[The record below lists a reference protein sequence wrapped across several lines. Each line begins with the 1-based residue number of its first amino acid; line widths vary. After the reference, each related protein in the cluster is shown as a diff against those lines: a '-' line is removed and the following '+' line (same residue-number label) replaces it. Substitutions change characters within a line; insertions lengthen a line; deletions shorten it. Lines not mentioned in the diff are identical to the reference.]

1 MNLLSG
7 AKIQRL
13 LSVLESPYYRG
24 FFKKIHDNFV
34 ETLETVRNREVSVL
48 ERCPYREV
56 PLYFFSSSTLLPLVL
71 FYFFKICIE
80 NHIKHYFGRHFIN
93 SNTVGS
99 RACRST
105 RYKLWSI
112 GEKAPKLWHVCFPW
126 FLVGQGDVVPVLRA
140 VLFPFVAITEFKS
153 RHSRSR
159 GVSVVNRSGP
169 GFQATCWHTQA
180 HSLHSQKLM
189 WKLLC

>member
-13 LSVLESPYYRG
+13 LSVLERVRIIEV

-48 ERCPYREV
+48 ERCPYRKV
-56 PLYFFSSSTLLPLVL
+56 PLYFFSSSILLPLVL

-105 RYKLWSI
+105 RYKL
-112 GEKAPKLWHVCFPW
+112 
-126 FLVGQGDVVPVLRA
+126 
-140 VLFPFVAITEFKS
+140 
-153 RHSRSR
+153 
-159 GVSVVNRSGP
+159 
-169 GFQATCWHTQA
+169 
-180 HSLHSQKLM
+180 
-189 WKLLC
+189 